1 MTTRERRIALLPA
14 EQLLRELLLE
24 AARHFPGLEIWIAGG
39 WVRDRL
45 LGIPSSDLDLALS
58 NRTGR
63 EFGSFLESFSA
74 EPEIEA
80 KYRQKLAGLGIR
92 DGRLTRFHTVE
103 RNADTGKK
111 LETAGGNLFGL
122 EVDLVNLRGE
132 VYDGRSRTPEMEFGT
147 PEEDAFRRDATVN
160 SMFFHLEK
168 QEIVD
173 LTGRG
178 LEDLDARVM
187 RTPLDPRQTFMD
199 DPLRVL
205 RLVRVGSKL
214 GFAID
219 PMVMRCMRD
228 GEIRRALDT
237 IITRDRIGIELFKMM
252 KDPNPVVAFQSLFEA
267 NLYTPVF
274 IRLDSPLLQT
284 LQVEYPSLGLS
295 ASPPWPA
302 TWPRAYLL
310 LDYLLKDGSHL
321 GKMVQSE
328 VNADYLWTMAAFTP
342 FAGLRQTMLRQV
354 VEEATLAIRAP
365 AEISKLLD
373 SALKN
378 FDSIHTIVNTIAGQP
393 EKSPPRSLVG
403 MAIRS
408 WGTNWTTQV
417 MYVMLA
423 QAVYAP
429 QTSSSPGSSASGSS
443 TDEPLEGP
451 LLERYSAFA
460 DFVWDHDL
468 RDAHLQ
474 RPLLDGNE
482 IQMLFGLQQGGR
494 FLKSALDGLVEW
506 QFDHVESGIGEAK
519 AWLLDQRERLEI
531 PLGGR
536 RRP

>member
-1 MTTRERRIALLPA
+1 MTARERRIDLLPA

-58 NRTGR
+58 NVTGR
-63 EFGSFLESFSA
+63 DFGRFLESFSA

-80 KYRQKLAGLGIR
+80 KYRQKLASLGIP
-92 DGRLTRFHTVE
+92 DGRLTRFHVVE
-103 RNADTGKK
+103 RNANKAK
-111 LETAGGNLFGL
+111 ELETAGGNLFGL
-122 EVDLVNLRGE
+122 EIDLVNLRKE
-132 VYDGRSRTPEMEFGT
+132 VYDGHSRTPEMEFGT
-147 PEEDAFRRDATVN
+147 PEEDAFRRDATIN
-160 SMFFHLEK
+160 SMFFHLER

-187 RTPLDPRQTFMD
+187 RTPLDPRQTFLD

-205 RLVRVGSKL
+205 RLIRVGSKL

-219 PMVMRCMRD
+219 PLVMRCMRSE
-228 GEIRRALDT
+228 EIRRALDK
-237 IITRDRIGIELFKMM
+237 IITRDRISIELFKMM
-252 KDPNPVVAFQSLFEA
+252 KDPNSVVAFQSLFKA

-274 IRLDSPLLQT
+274 VRLDSSLLQT
-284 LQVEYPSLGLS
+284 LQVEYPTLGLS
-295 ASPPWPA
+295 TSPPWPA
-302 TWPRAYLL
+302 TWPRAYRL
-310 LDYLLKDGSHL
+310 LDYLLKASSHL

-328 VNADYLWTMAAFTP
+328 VNADYLWTMAAYTP
-342 FAGLRQTMLRQV
+342 FAALRQTMLKEV
-354 VEEATLAIRAP
+354 VDEATLAIRAP
-365 AEISKLLD
+365 AKISKLLD

-408 WGTNWTTQV
+408 WGTTWITQV
-417 MYVMLA
+417 TYVMLA

-429 QTSSSPGSSASGSS
+429 QTSSSSGSSA
-443 TDEPLEGP
+443 DESLEGP

-460 DFVWDHDL
+460 DFVWDTDL
-468 RDAHLQ
+468 RDAHLL

-482 IQMLFGLQQGGR
+482 MQDLFGLQQGGR

-506 QFDHVESGIGEAK
+506 QFDHVEGGIGEAK
-519 AWLLDQRERLEI
+519 AWLLGQRESLEI
-531 PLGGR
+531 PVGGR
-536 RRP
+536 TRR